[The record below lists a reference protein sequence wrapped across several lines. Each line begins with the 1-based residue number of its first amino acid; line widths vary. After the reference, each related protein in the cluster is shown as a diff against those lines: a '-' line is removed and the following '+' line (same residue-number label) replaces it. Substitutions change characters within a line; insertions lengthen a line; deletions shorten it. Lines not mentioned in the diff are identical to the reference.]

1 MRIGFGYDIHRLQ
14 CGRNLFLGGVLIP
27 SAKGEL
33 GYSDGDVLIHS
44 LIDALL
50 GAAALGDIGTH
61 FPSHDPQYKGISS
74 LVLLRKTLAL
84 LKQHN
89 YKILNIDCTVI
100 LEKPKLLSHITGIK
114 ENLAREL
121 ALDPSSISLKSKT
134 KEGLESVGKQK
145 AIEAYAIVL
154 VHKQTS

>member
-1 MRIGFGYDIHRLQ
+1 
-14 CGRNLFLGGVLIP
+14 
-27 SAKGEL
+27 
-33 GYSDGDVLIHS
+33 VLIHS

-100 LEKPKLLSHITGIK
+100 LEKPKLLPHITGIK